1 MDPSAD
7 KQARQCGACKLCCM
21 LPDIPSM
28 DKPIDTWCQ
37 HADPTN
43 PEYGCTDYANRPAG
57 CRSFS
62 CGWLRGMGDENDRP
76 DKLGVMFQPVFHEDL
91 GDALAFV
98 EAEPGA
104 LNTPKAQWYLSQAF
118 AQAPGRIF
126 IRKYRE
132 ANFKTTELTVNRS
145 SIAG

>member
-1 MDPSAD
+1 M
-7 KQARQCGACKLCCM
+7 G
-21 LPDIPSM
+21 
-28 DKPIDTWCQ
+28 KPVDTWCKN
-37 HADPTN
+37 ADPTS
-43 PEYGCTDYANRPAG
+43 PDAGCTDYDNRPGG

-62 CGWLRGMGDENDRP
+62 CGWLRGMGDDGDRP
-76 DKLGVMFQPVFHEDL
+76 DKLGVMFQPVIHEEL

-104 LNTPKAQWYLSQAF
+104 LGRPRARRYLAQAF

-126 IRKYRE
+126 IRSYRDPD
-132 ANFKTTELTVNRS
+132 FKTTELTVNRS